1 MVSVGLVEVVAMERL
16 GVQVHPTLHASRQ
29 QARASTST
37 STSTK
42 RGLLES
48 GLQ

>member
-16 GVQVHPTLHASRQ
+16 GVQVHHTLHASRQ
-29 QARASTST
+29 QAIA